1 MTEKE
6 KETVA
11 IRKAMKTVAL
21 ALNDVERQ
29 MAFVAASERIAFFN
43 AVELADEDDYAL
55 HIKSCLLFL
64 ANDLDKLS
72 KIAAKSKES
81 IDKKRERL
89 MNM

>member
-21 ALNDVERQ
+21 ALQDVERQ
-29 MAFVAASERIAFFN
+29 MASVVASERIAFFN
-43 AVELADEDDYAL
+43 AVVHADKDDYAF
-55 HIKSCLLFL
+55 HIKTNLLWL

-81 IDKKRERL
+81 IDKERERL